1 MLNDQY
7 FYNATIRKTVAV
19 FGTLFNN
26 IYTGKTVSGKLT
38 QTARVPISYGPRERF
53 LVRLENADNVNDA
66 DVAVKLPRMSFEM
79 TSISYD
85 AASALN
91 RNNVRTF
98 PVEGNNDSR
107 IVVRQAVPYIIGMQ
121 LSILTDNQDTG
132 LQIVEQIL
140 PNFQPEYTLAVK
152 DMEGPGTKTDV
163 PIVLN
168 GVTLS
173 DDYEGDFEAS
183 RRQIIYTLDFTIKVK
198 FVGSIVKTKKIIKD
212 ISVNLSTGSPCNPD
226 TTPDDRVRVQLGDPV
241 NDTPDDFTVVT
252 TYGFDD

>member
-7 FYNATIRKTVAV
+7 FYNATVRKTVAV
-19 FGTLFNN
+19 FGSLFNN

-38 QTARVPISYGPRERF
+38 QVARVPISYGPRERF

-66 DVAVKLPRMSFEM
+66 DVAVKLPRMSFEIM
-79 TSISYD
+79 SISYD
-85 AASALN
+85 AQAALN

-98 PVEGNNDSR
+98 PLDGNNSER
-107 IVVRQAVPYIIGMQ
+107 VIVRQAAPYIIGMQ

-163 PIVLN
+163 PIILT

-183 RRQIIYTLDFTIKVK
+183 RRQIIYTLDFSIKVK
-198 FVGSIVKTKKIIKD
+198 FVGSIVQKTKIIKD
-212 ISVNLSTGSPCNPD
+212 ISVNLSSGNPCDPA
-226 TTPDDRVRVQLGDPV
+226 TTPDDRVRVQLGDPI
-241 NDTPDDFTVVT
+241 NDTLDNFTVVT
-252 TYGFDD
+252 TFGFDE

>member
-7 FYNATIRKTVAV
+7 FYNATVRKTVAV
-19 FGTLFNN
+19 FGSLFNN

-38 QTARVPISYGPRERF
+38 QVSRVPISYGPRERF

-66 DVAVKLPRMSFEM
+66 DVAVKLPRMSFEI

-85 AASALN
+85 SAAVLN
-91 RNNVRTF
+91 RNNTRTF
-98 PVEGNNDSR
+98 PIDGNTNER
-107 IVVRQAVPYIIGMQ
+107 IVVRQSAPYLIGMQ

-152 DMEGPGTKTDV
+152 DMEGPGTKTDM
-163 PIVLN
+163 PIVLT

-183 RRQIIYTLDFTIKVK
+183 RRQIIYTLDFNIKVK
-198 FVGSIVKTKKIIKD
+198 FVGSIVQKSKIIKD
-212 ISVNLSTGSPCNPD
+212 ISVNLSSGNPCLPD
-226 TTPDDRVRVQLGDPV
+226 TMPDDRVRVAVGDPV
-241 NDTPDDFTVVT
+241 NDTPDNFTVVT
-252 TYGFDD
+252 TFGFDD